1 MNNIKDLYIDNSL
14 IGSHQGHTLFDD
26 VYIEHNSLPE
36 INLADI
42 DTTTEF
48 MGSNFSFPLIISSMI
63 GGTER
68 GLEINEI
75 LVNIAQDLNIPI
87 ELGSQQE
94 NIASDEQSKLYLS
107 EIDDDLEKNV
117 FILSNLSAKAS
128 EEDVKI
134 AMDQVKANA
143 LSLYINAAQEAV
155 SFDHEA
161 DFEGVLAN
169 IEKLVS
175 VYGDKVLVKEKAMG
189 MSQETVKK
197 LVSAGVNYIDLSGY
211 GGTNFIEIENL
222 RNYRND
228 FSDMYGWGIPTAKS
242 ILNARVVSQD
252 VKIIASGGIKT
263 SMDIIK
269 ALILGADYVAVAGEL
284 LRYLVHGGYDHAKA
298 YLEGLIKKTKILMFL
313 LGARNLEELKRVPYK
328 LTGKLKEIS
337 EWQIL
342 M

>member
-14 IGSHQGHTLFDD
+14 IGSHQGDTLFDD

-36 INLADI
+36 INLSDV
-42 DTTTEF
+42 DTATEF
-48 MGSNFSFPLIISSMI
+48 MGSKFSFPLIISSMI

-94 NIASDEQSKLYLS
+94 NINNKEQSNLYLS
-107 EIDDDLEKNV
+107 EVDDDLEKNV

-128 EEDVKI
+128 EKDAKMAI
-134 AMDQVKANA
+134 DQVKAKG
-143 LSLYINAAQEAV
+143 LSLYINPAQEAV
-155 SFDHEA
+155 SFEKRA

-175 VYGDKVLVKEKAMG
+175 IYGDRLLVKEKAMG
-189 MSQETVKK
+189 MSQETVNK
-197 LVSAGVNYIDLSGY
+197 LVSAGVSYIDLSGY
-211 GGTNFIEIENL
+211 GGTNFMEIENL

-228 FSDMYGWGIPTAKS
+228 FSDMFEWGIPTAKS
-242 ILNARVVSQD
+242 ILNARAVSQD
-252 VKIIASGGIKT
+252 VRIIASGGIKT
-263 SMDIIK
+263 SLDIIK

-284 LRYLVHGGYDHAKA
+284 LRYLVHGGYDNAKL
-298 YLEGLIKKTKILMFL
+298 YLEGLIKRTKILMFL
-313 LGARNLEELKRVPYK
+313 LGVKNLEELKKVPYK

-337 EWQIL
+337 E
-342 M
+342 